1 MLRKLAFTAF
11 GECVCVRVC
20 TCENVCVCGSLSS
33 VWRAPLDGQLWSV
46 AAVGRAKTAQHDE
59 NS

>member
-1 MLRKLAFTAF
+1 MCIYKCMLRKLAFTAF
-11 GECVCVRVC
+11 GECVCA
-20 TCENVCVCGSLSS
+20 CVWVVVLSS
-33 VWRAPLDGQLWSV
+33 GEGPPLDGQLWSV